1 MRTPFENGLELFAA
15 ERYFEAHEAWEQ
27 EWVHAPRRERF
38 FLQALIHLAVALH
51 HRERGNKAGAARQW
65 RKAMRKLAGYLPVWR
80 GIDTAGLYREA
91 LERCGMPPRIRR
103 ATISGE
109 R

>member
-1 MRTPFENGLELFAA
+1 VRTPFEHGLELFAA
-15 ERYFEAHEAWEQ
+15 GRYFEAHEAWEL
-27 EWVHAPRRERF
+27 EWVRAPRRERF
-38 FLQALIHLAVALH
+38 FLQALIHFAVALH
-51 HRERGNKAGAARQW
+51 HRGQGNTKGEARQW
-65 RKAMRKLAGYLPVWR
+65 RKAVRKLAGYLPVWR

-91 LERCGMPPRIRR
+91 LERREIPPRIRR